1 MFNRQAPRWA
11 HTLPSAI
18 ALMAPFDLLASLA
31 MDIYLPVVP
40 LMPGAL
46 GTLPARVQLTLSI
59 YLLVLG
65 VGQLLFGPLS
75 DRIGRRPVLLL
86 GALLFTVA
94 SFALAL
100 SSNSGFFLAW
110 RTVQAIG
117 ASAALV
123 ATFATVR
130 DVYADAPQGASLYG
144 LFASMLAFV
153 PALGPMLGALVAAA
167 AGWRAI
173 FVLLG
178 VLGLVAGLRA
188 QRLWQETRPAG
199 RRDAGPALQKILRSG
214 AFWVYTLGFS
224 AAMGTFFVFF
234 SIAPRVL
241 VERMQYSQ
249 ITFSLAFAT
258 VALVMILMSRM
269 AKTFIAR
276 WAVPG
281 TFVRGLCVMV
291 AGVLLMALAA
301 ELPLSFAS
309 VVLPMWGIAVGLV
322 MVVSVAANGALS
334 EFADA
339 SGTAV
344 ALYYAMQSLIVAC
357 FGTLATVLLPGDTV
371 WPLVAY
377 GLLLPVASLVAAAML
392 RGCR

>member
-11 HTLPSAI
+11 HSLPSALV
-18 ALMAPFDLLASLA
+18 LMAPFDILASLA

-40 LMPGAL
+40 LMPSAL
-46 GTLPARVQLTLSI
+46 DASPARVQLTLSI
-59 YLLVLG
+59 YLLMLG
-65 VGQLLFGPLS
+65 LGQLLFGPLS

-100 SSNSGFFLAW
+100 SSNSVIFLAW

-130 DVYADAPQGASLYG
+130 DVYADTPQGASLYG

-178 VLGLVAGLRA
+178 VLGLVAVLRA
-188 QRLWQETRPAG
+188 QRQWQETRPAG
-199 RRDAGPALQKILRSG
+199 RRDAGPALQRILRSG

-258 VALVMILMSRM
+258 VALVMILTSRV

-291 AGVLLMALAA
+291 VGVLVMALAA
-301 ELPLSFAS
+301 KLPRSFAS
-309 VVLPMWGIAVGLV
+309 VVLPMLGIAVGLV

-344 ALYYAMQSLIVAC
+344 ALYYAMQSLLVAC

-377 GLLLPVASLVAAAML
+377 GLLLPVASLVAAAVL
-392 RGCR
+392 RGRR